1 MDNGSIS
8 GEGTLIAFGGNGTYD
23 DGADAISGNGT
34 VSVKMFMHK
43 VDAAVYQKQVLL
55 REKQLQMG

>member
-23 DGADAISGNGT
+23 DGADAISGKGT
-34 VSVKMFMHK
+34 VSDKN
-43 VDAAVYQKQVLL
+43 VYAQRWMRSIPKTGVLA
-55 REKQLQMG
+55 EKQLQMG